1 MAQQKLPRGATG
13 RFAGFTT
20 AKFDEHQGSLEV
32 LGLPCTVFK
41 DEGTAQFIDQE
52 RHLLPWFGDETNL
65 VDRYDVRLLLD
76 DLSTCD
82 NPSLPAAAHGA
93 ELEGQEAADLHKER
107 YADMDYAQEHQLA
120 HPLGRPVGDAG
131 GDDASSEEGSS
142 SGSEGGLVAGLP
154 LLSFP
159 LPVLSCW

>member
-65 VDRYDVRLLLD
+65 VDRYDVRL
-76 DLSTCD
+76 
-82 NPSLPAAAHGA
+82 
-93 ELEGQEAADLHKER
+93 
-107 YADMDYAQEHQLA
+107 
-120 HPLGRPVGDAG
+120 
-131 GDDASSEEGSS
+131 
-142 SGSEGGLVAGLP
+142 
-154 LLSFP
+154 
-159 LPVLSCW
+159 